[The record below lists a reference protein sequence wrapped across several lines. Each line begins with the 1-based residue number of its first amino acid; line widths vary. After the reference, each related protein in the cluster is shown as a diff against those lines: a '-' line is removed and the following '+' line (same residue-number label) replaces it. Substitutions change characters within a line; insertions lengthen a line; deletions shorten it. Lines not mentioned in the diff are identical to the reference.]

1 MMIIL
6 AEEIEYY
13 KIEENKEHEGLMRE
27 IKLDAVQEK
36 AKEEQYILKPSL
48 LAEMQIRNTYYQ
60 LGKIYVYKLKVKEAV
75 DALNLAKNITI

>member
-1 MMIIL
+1 MIIL

-13 KIEENKEHEGLMRE
+13 KIEENKEREGLMRE
-27 IKLDAVQEK
+27 IELDDIQEK

-48 LAEMQIRNTYYQ
+48 IPEMQIRNTYYQ

-75 DALNLAKNITI
+75 DALNLARNITI